1 MPHGTGIFARYKAF
15 VSGETS
21 HLSLP
26 LTIPGVLAAAAKAT
40 PDRIAIENED
50 GSRLTFAELL
60 NACRRAA
67 AAFVAYGIKPGDRI
81 AVWAPNSA
89 PWIMATIG
97 VQMVGGILVPLNTR
111 LKGREAAYILNR
123 SGSRMLFTVRDFL
136 KTNYPALLE
145 GENLPKLE
153 RTVILDQSGAPG
165 EGWAAFVAEGEAV
178 SYATVDT
185 LAAKVEGDDVADILF
200 TSGTTGKPKGA
211 LSTHAQTVITSRSW
225 VKAVGLHPDDKYLIV
240 NPFFH
245 SFGYKSGWLACL
257 IAGCT
262 ILPHS
267 VFDAD
272 GVIGRIAKTGVTVLT
287 GAPTLYQSM
296 LVSPAHET
304 ADLSSL
310 RLAVTGAAT
319 VPRQLIERMASE
331 LHFKTVLTGYG
342 LTETSGT
349 VSICDAADTIERV
362 SQTSGRPIPGLELRS
377 VDTDGNDVPA
387 GMPGEILVRGFNV
400 VKGYLDD
407 PKATA
412 EAISADGWFR
422 TGDIGIIDA
431 EGYIRITDRAKDM
444 FIVGGFNCYPAEI
457 EEALLENPAI
467 AQVAVVGVPD
477 ERMGEVAK
485 AYVILRPGASLTE
498 KELIGWAR
506 NIMANYK
513 VPRYA
518 EFVDTLPT
526 TASGKVQRF
535 QLRA

>member
-1 MPHGTGIFARYKAF
+1 
-15 VSGETS
+15 
-21 HLSLP
+21 LSLP
-26 LTIPGVLAAAAKAT
+26 LTIPGVLAATAKAS
-40 PDRIAIENED
+40 PDKVAIENED
-50 GSRLTFAELL
+50 GSQLTYAELL

-67 AAFVAYGIKPGDRI
+67 AAFLAYGIEPGEKI

-89 PWIMATIG
+89 AWIMATIG
-97 VQMVGGILVPLNTR
+97 VQMVGGIMVPLNTR

-123 SGSRMLFTVRDFL
+123 SSARILFTVRDFL
-136 KTNYPALLE
+136 KTDYPALLA
-145 GENLPKLE
+145 GEDLPKLE
-153 RTVILDQSGAPG
+153 RTVILDQSGTPD

-178 SYATVDT
+178 SYATVDD
-185 LAAKVEGDDVADILF
+185 LAVKIEGDDVADILF

-211 LSTHAQTVITSRSW
+211 MSTHAQTVITSRSW
-225 VKAVGLHPDDKYLIV
+225 VNAVGLGPDDKYLIV

-245 SFGYKSGWLACL
+245 SFGYKSGWLACM

-267 VFDAD
+267 VFDAE
-272 GVIGRIAKTGVTVLT
+272 GVIDRIAKSRVTVLT

-296 LVSPAHET
+296 LMSPTHET

-319 VPRQLIERMASE
+319 VPRTLIERMASE
-331 LHFKTVLTGYG
+331 LHFKIVLTGYG

-349 VSICDAADTIERV
+349 VSICDAADTIEKV
-362 SQTSGRPIPGLELRS
+362 SMTSGRPIPGLELRS
-377 VDTDGNDVPA
+377 VDKDGNDVPA
-387 GMPGEILVRGFNV
+387 GEPGEILVRGFNV

-412 EAISADGWFR
+412 EAITPDGWFH

-457 EEALLENPAI
+457 EEALLENPGI
-467 AQVAVVGVPD
+467 AQVAVIGVPD

-485 AYVILRPGASLTE
+485 AYVILRTGASMTE
-498 KELIGWAR
+498 ADLIAWAR
-506 NIMANYK
+506 KIMANYK
-513 VPRYA
+513 VPRYV
-518 EFVDTLPT
+518 EFVTSLPT

-535 QLRA
+535 QLRS

>member
-1 MPHGTGIFARYKAF
+1 
-15 VSGETS
+15 
-21 HLSLP
+21 LSLP
-26 LTIPGVLAAAAKAT
+26 LTIPAVLAAAAKAT

-60 NACRRAA
+60 DACRRAA
-67 AAFVAYGIKPGDRI
+67 AAFLAYGIKPGEKI
-81 AVWAPNSA
+81 ALWAPNST
-89 PWIMATIG
+89 PWIVATIG

-123 SGSRMLFTVRDFL
+123 SGSRILFTVRDFL
-136 KTNYPALLE
+136 KTDYPVLLE
-145 GENLPKLE
+145 SEDLPKLE
-153 RTVILDQSGAPG
+153 RTVILDHSGSLEESWQHFLELGASISL
-165 EGWAAFVAEGEAV
+165 EAV
-178 SYATVDT
+178 DA
-185 LAAKVEGDDVADILF
+185 LAVKVEGDDVSDILF

-211 LSTHAQTVITSRSW
+211 LSTHSQTVITSRSW
-225 VKAVGLHPDDKYLIV
+225 VKAVGLTPDDRYLIV

-257 IAGCT
+257 IGGAT
-262 ILPHS
+262 ILPQA
-267 VFDAD
+267 VFDAEA
-272 GVIGRIAKTGVTVLT
+272 VLKRIERDKVTVLP

-296 LVSPAHET
+296 LVSPSRET

-349 VSICDAADTIERV
+349 VSICDAADSIERV

-377 VDTDGNDVPA
+377 VDIDGNDVPP

-412 EAISADGWFR
+412 EAITPDGWFR

-498 KELIGWAR
+498 KELVAWAR
-506 NIMANYK
+506 NVMANYK

-518 EFVDTLPT
+518 EFVDALPT

-535 QLRA
+535 ELRS

>member
-1 MPHGTGIFARYKAF
+1 
-15 VSGETS
+15 
-21 HLSLP
+21 
-26 LTIPGVLAAAAKAT
+26 
-40 PDRIAIENED
+40 
-50 GSRLTFAELL
+50 
-60 NACRRAA
+60 
-67 AAFVAYGIKPGDRI
+67 
-81 AVWAPNSA
+81 
-89 PWIMATIG
+89 
-97 VQMVGGILVPLNTR
+97 
-111 LKGREAAYILNR
+111 
-123 SGSRMLFTVRDFL
+123 
-136 KTNYPALLE
+136 
-145 GENLPKLE
+145 
-153 RTVILDQSGAPG
+153 
-165 EGWAAFVAEGEAV
+165 
-178 SYATVDT
+178 
-185 LAAKVEGDDVADILF
+185 
-200 TSGTTGKPKGA
+200 
-211 LSTHAQTVITSRSW
+211 
-225 VKAVGLHPDDKYLIV
+225 
-240 NPFFH
+240 
-245 SFGYKSGWLACL
+245 
-257 IAGCT
+257 
-262 ILPHS
+262 

-272 GVIGRIAKTGVTVLT
+272 GVIDRIAKTRVTVLT
-287 GAPTLYQSM
+287 GAPTIYQSM
-296 LVSPAHET
+296 LMSPLHAT

-319 VPRQLIERMASE
+319 VPRSLIERMASE

-349 VSICDAADTIERV
+349 VSICDASDSIERV

-377 VDTDGNDVPA
+377 VDTDGNDVPS
-387 GMPGEILVRGFNV
+387 GEPGEILVRGFNI

-412 EAISADGWFR
+412 EAITPDGWFR

-457 EEALLENPAI
+457 EEALLEHAAI

-498 KELIGWAR
+498 KDLIAWAR
-506 NIMANYK
+506 GVMANYK
-513 VPRYA
+513 VPRFA

>member
-1 MPHGTGIFARYKAF
+1 
-15 VSGETS
+15 
-21 HLSLP
+21 LSLP
-26 LTIPGVLAAAAKAT
+26 LTIPGVLAAAAHAT
-40 PDRIAIENED
+40 PAKIAIENED
-50 GSRLTFAELL
+50 GSRLTYAELFE
-60 NACRRAA
+60 ACRRAG
-67 AAFVAYGIKPGDRI
+67 AAFLAYGVRPGEKI

-89 PWIMATIG
+89 EWIAATIG

-111 LKGREAAYILNR
+111 LKGREAAYILSR
-123 SGSRMLFTVRDFL
+123 SGARILFTVRDFL
-136 KTNYPALLE
+136 KTDYPALLE
-145 GENLPKLE
+145 GEDLPKLE
-153 RTVILDQSGAPG
+153 RTVILDHSGG
-165 EGWAAFVAEGEAV
+165 LEESWRHFLELGV
-178 SYATVDT
+178 SIPLDRVDALT
-185 LAAKVEGDDVADILF
+185 AKLEGDDVADILF

-211 LSTHAQTVITSRSW
+211 LSTHAQTVVTARSW
-225 VKAVGLHPDDKYLIV
+225 VKSVGLNADDKYLIV

-245 SFGYKSGWLACL
+245 SFGYKSGWLASM

-262 ILPHS
+262 ILPHA
-267 VFDAD
+267 VFDVE
-272 GVIGRIAKTGVTVLT
+272 GVIDRIAKTRVTVLT
-287 GAPTLYQSM
+287 GAPTIYQSM
-296 LVSPAHET
+296 LMSPSHTT

-319 VPRQLIERMASE
+319 VPRTLIERMASE

-349 VSICDAADTIERV
+349 VSICDAADPIEKV
-362 SQTSGRPIPGLELRS
+362 STTSGRPIPGLELRS
-377 VDTDGNDVPA
+377 VDTDGNDVPP
-387 GMPGEILVRGFNV
+387 GQPGEILVRGFNI

-412 EAISADGWFR
+412 EAITPDGWFR

-467 AQVAVVGVPD
+467 AQVAVIGVPD

-485 AYVILRPGASLTE
+485 AYIVLRPGASLTE
-498 KELIGWAR
+498 KDLVAWAR
-506 NIMANYK
+506 GVMANYK

>member
-1 MPHGTGIFARYKAF
+1 
-15 VSGETS
+15 
-21 HLSLP
+21 LSLP
-26 LTIPGVLAAAAKAT
+26 LTIPGVLAAAAQAT
-40 PDRIAIENED
+40 PAKIAIENED
-50 GSRLTFAELL
+50 GSHLTYAELFD
-60 NACRRAA
+60 ASRRAA
-67 AAFVAYGIKPGDRI
+67 AAFRAYGIKRKDKI

-89 PWIMATIG
+89 EWIMATIG

-123 SGSRMLFTVRDFL
+123 SSARILFTVRDFL
-136 KTNYPALLE
+136 KTDYVALLK
-145 GENLPKLE
+145 GEDLPKLE
-153 RTVILDQSGAPG
+153 RTVILDHSGSRE
-165 EGWAAFVAEGEAV
+165 EGWDSFLELGAGTPLSGIDPLIAE
-178 SYATVDT
+178 VD
-185 LAAKVEGDDVADILF
+185 GDDVADILF

-211 LSTHAQTVITSRSW
+211 LSTHAQTVVTSRSW
-225 VKAVGLHPDDKYLIV
+225 VKSVGLKADDKYLIV

-245 SFGYKSGWLACL
+245 SFGYKSGWLACM

-262 ILPHS
+262 ILPHA
-267 VFDAD
+267 VFDTE
-272 GVIGRIAKTGVTVLT
+272 GVIARIAKTRVTVLT
-287 GAPTLYQSM
+287 GAPTVYQSM
-296 LVSPAHET
+296 LMSPSHET

-319 VPRQLIERMASE
+319 VPRTLIERMASE

-349 VSICDAADTIERV
+349 VSICDAADPIEKV
-362 SQTSGRPIPGLELRS
+362 SMTSGRPIPGLELRS
-377 VDTDGNDVPA
+377 VDKDGNDVPP
-387 GMPGEILVRGFNV
+387 GEPGEILVRGFNI

-412 EAISADGWFR
+412 EAITPDGWFR

-485 AYVILRPGASLTE
+485 AYVVLRPGASLTE
-498 KELIGWAR
+498 AELIAWSRGV
-506 NIMANYK
+506 MANYK

-518 EFVDTLPT
+518 EFVETLPT

-535 QLRA
+535 QLRT

>member
-1 MPHGTGIFARYKAF
+1 
-15 VSGETS
+15 
-21 HLSLP
+21 LSLP
-26 LTIPGVLAAAAKAT
+26 LTIPGVLAAAAQAT
-40 PDRIAIENED
+40 PAKIAIENED
-50 GSRLTFAELL
+50 GSHLTYAELFD
-60 NACRRAA
+60 ACRRAA
-67 AAFVAYGIKPGDRI
+67 AAFRAYGIKRDDKI

-89 PWIMATIG
+89 EWIMATIG
-97 VQMVGGILVPLNTR
+97 VQMMGGILVPLNTR

-123 SGSRMLFTVRDFL
+123 SSARLLFTVRDFL
-136 KTNYPALLE
+136 KTDYVAQLKDE
-145 GENLPKLE
+145 DLPKLE
-153 RTVILDQSGAPG
+153 RTVILDSSGSPE
-165 EGWAAFVAEGEAV
+165 EGWETFLELGAGTPL
-178 SYATVDT
+178 SDIDP
-185 LAAKVEGDDVADILF
+185 LIAKVDGDDVADILF

-211 LSTHAQTVITSRSW
+211 LSTHSQTVVTARSW
-225 VKAVGLHPDDKYLIV
+225 VKSVGLNADDKYLIV

-245 SFGYKSGWLACL
+245 SFGYKSGWLACM

-262 ILPHS
+262 ILPHA
-267 VFDAD
+267 VFDTE
-272 GVIGRIAKTGVTVLT
+272 GVIARIAETGVTVLT
-287 GAPTLYQSM
+287 GAPTVYQSM
-296 LVSPAHET
+296 LMSPSHET

-319 VPRQLIERMASE
+319 VPRTLIERMASE

-349 VSICDAADTIERV
+349 VSICDAADPIEKV
-362 SQTSGRPIPGLELRS
+362 SMTSGRPIPGLELRS
-377 VDTDGNDVPA
+377 VDTDGNDVPP
-387 GMPGEILVRGFNV
+387 GEPGEILVRGFNI

-412 EAISADGWFR
+412 EAITPDGWFR

-457 EEALLENPAI
+457 EEALLENPAV

-485 AYVILRPGASLTE
+485 AYIILRPGASLTE
-498 KELIGWAR
+498 KELIAWSRGV
-506 NIMANYK
+506 MANYK

-518 EFVDTLPT
+518 EFVDALPT

-535 QLRA
+535 QLRT

>member
-1 MPHGTGIFARYKAF
+1 M
-15 VSGETS
+15 
-21 HLSLP
+21 SLP
-26 LTIPGVLAAAAKAT
+26 LTIPGVLAAAAQAT

-50 GSRLTFAELL
+50 GSRLTYAELY
-60 NACRRAA
+60 NACRRAG
-67 AAFVAYGIKPGDRI
+67 AAFLAYGIRPGDKI

-89 PWIMATIG
+89 PWIMATVG
-97 VQMVGGILVPLNTR
+97 VQMVGGVMVPLNTR

-123 SGSRMLFTVRDFL
+123 SGARILFTVRDFL
-136 KTNYPALLE
+136 KTDYPALLKDE
-145 GENLPKLE
+145 DLPKLE
-153 RTVILDQSGAPG
+153 RTVILDNSAKPG
-165 EGWAAFVAEGEAV
+165 EGWAVFVAEGEPV
-178 SYATVDT
+178 SYATVDA
-185 LAAKVEGDDVADILF
+185 LAAKVQGDDVADILF

-225 VKAVGLHPDDKYLIV
+225 VKAVGLGPDDKYLIV

-245 SFGYKSGWLACL
+245 SFGYKSGWLACM

-262 ILPHS
+262 ILPHA
-267 VFDAD
+267 VFDTE
-272 GVIGRIAKTGVTVLT
+272 GVIARIAKTGVTVLT
-287 GAPTLYQSM
+287 GAPTVYQSM
-296 LVSPAHET
+296 LMSPSHTT

-319 VPRQLIERMASE
+319 VPRTLIERMASE

-349 VSICDAADTIERV
+349 VSICDAADPIEKV
-362 SQTSGRPIPGLELRS
+362 SMTSGRPIPGLELRS
-377 VDTDGNDVPA
+377 VDQDGNDVPP
-387 GMPGEILVRGFNV
+387 GEPGEILVRGFNI

-412 EAISADGWFR
+412 EAITPDGWFH

-498 KELIGWAR
+498 KDLIAWAR
-506 NIMANYK
+506 NVMANYK

-518 EFVDTLPT
+518 EFVDALPT

-535 QLRA
+535 QLRT